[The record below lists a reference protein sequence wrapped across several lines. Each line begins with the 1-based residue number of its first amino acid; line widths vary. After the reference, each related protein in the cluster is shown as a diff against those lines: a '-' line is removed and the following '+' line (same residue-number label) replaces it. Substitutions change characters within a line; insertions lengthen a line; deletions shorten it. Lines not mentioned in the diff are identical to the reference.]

1 MSTTNDLQQ
10 TQTPRE
16 EQNLSAL
23 VAGILNDA
31 QELFRQQMALFRTEV
46 QKDFRRSRDAAI
58 PMAIGLW
65 LAFIGSLFLG
75 VTLALLLE
83 LAGLPQWASF
93 ALVGAAIFLIGGGLF
108 FVGKKQFES
117 FNPLPDESAAALKE
131 NLEWITK
138 PK

>member
-1 MSTTNDLQQ
+1 MSATNDLQQ
-10 TQTPRE
+10 TQTQSQ
-16 EQNLSAL
+16 EQNLSTL

-31 QELFRQQMALFRTEV
+31 QDLFRQQMTLFRTEV
-46 QKDFRRSRDAAI
+46 QKDFRKTREAAV

-93 ALVGAAIFLIGGGLF
+93 AIVGAAIFLIGGGLF
-108 FVGKKQFES
+108 IAGKKQFES